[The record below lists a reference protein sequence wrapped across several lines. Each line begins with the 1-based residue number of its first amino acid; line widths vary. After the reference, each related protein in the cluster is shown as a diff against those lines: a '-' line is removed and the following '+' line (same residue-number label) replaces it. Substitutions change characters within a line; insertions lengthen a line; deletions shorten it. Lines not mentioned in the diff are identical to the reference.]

1 MNQDQTPLDRL
12 ISMSRQTPPPEP
24 GELHPFLHTRVMA
37 AVRDA
42 EHAAPLR
49 QWAALSLGSLPVAA
63 AIAVVCAWQRPL
75 SPTPDTAVTDEDS
88 ASLIASAL
96 IDSTIPQP

>member
-1 MNQDQTPLDRL
+1 MNDPLDRL
-12 ISMSRQTPPPEP
+12 IEP
-24 GELHPFLHTRVMA
+24 GEPPPFLHTRVMA
-37 AVRDA
+37 AVREA
-42 EHAAPLR
+42 EQASPRR

-63 AIAVVCAWQRPL
+63 AIAAVCAWQRPL
-75 SPTPDTAVTDEDS
+75 SQNPDTAAVEEDS